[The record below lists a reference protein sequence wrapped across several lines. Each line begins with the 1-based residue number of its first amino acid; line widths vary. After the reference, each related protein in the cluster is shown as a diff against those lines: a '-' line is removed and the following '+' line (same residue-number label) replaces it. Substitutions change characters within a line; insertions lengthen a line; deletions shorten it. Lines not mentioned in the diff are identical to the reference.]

1 MECMDLVGFRAA
13 VAGES
18 ETTNNATA
26 RANESRRGRG
36 KQVCVQNGAVTTTF
50 ASFGS

>member
-1 MECMDLVGFRAA
+1 MDLLGFRDA

-18 ETTNNATA
+18 ETTKNATA
-26 RANESRRGRG
+26 RANERRRG
-36 KQVCVQNGAVTTTF
+36 KQVSVQNGAVTTTF